1 MAQLLI
7 RNVDDERLDRLR
19 ARAKSLK
26 RSVESLA
33 RDALHAA
40 ADDTAAERLALA
52 QEMQEWSRKAKVAG
66 STQTLGVHLI
76 REARDND
83 R

>member
-1 MAQLLI
+1 MGQLLI
-7 RNVDDERLDRLR
+7 RNVADERLDRLR

-40 ADDTAAERLALA
+40 ADDTVAERLALA
-52 QEMQEWSRKAKVAG
+52 QEMQAWSRKAKVPG
-66 STQTLGVHLI
+66 SSQTLGVDLI

-83 R
+83 H

>member
-7 RNVDDERLDRLR
+7 RNVDDARLDRLR
-19 ARAKSLK
+19 ARAKALR

-40 ADDTAAERLALA
+40 ADDTVAERQALVA
-52 QEMQEWSRKAKVAG
+52 EMQAWSRKARVPG
-66 STQTLGVHLI
+66 SNQSLGVDLI
-76 REARDND
+76 REARDHD